1 MVSLDVFGLS
11 VHILTFQLHVKDL
24 NETIRYMYEH
34 KMYQKVMSVLG
45 AALGKGCEGGSR
57 SRAHGAVMGF
67 LTLDWLCFFFFF
79 FFEKV
84 SFVSVLTSGL
94 PGITFL

>member
-11 VHILTFQLHVKDL
+11 IHILTFQLHVKDL

-45 AALGKGCEGGSR
+45 VALGKGYEGGTGN
-57 SRAHGAVMGF
+57 RAHCAVMGL
-67 LTLDWLCFFFFF
+67 LTLDWLWFFFFL
-79 FFEKV
+79 KKL
-84 SFVSVLTSGL
+84 SFPSILTSGL
-94 PGITFL
+94 PGITLL